1 MCFLTAFNPLFLV
14 YVALFSLSLFGFIL
28 AMMNLNVDEV
38 ARHIAEGFPRRA
50 ISIYF
55 IVIAVFLSL
64 AWLRVVAVPSLTW
77 TPPYGLESAITLV
90 IQAIDLGV
98 IVPVSFITARLL
110 SKKSGWG
117 YVLASVLLI
126 KIIMMGAALIA
137 MIISQLMAGVEID
150 PVVSVIFVLISASGI
165 VLGINT
171 LKNVQD

>member
-1 MCFLTAFNPLFLV
+1 
-14 YVALFSLSLFGFIL
+14 
-28 AMMNLNVDEV
+28 
-38 ARHIAEGFPRRA
+38 
-50 ISIYF
+50 
-55 IVIAVFLSL
+55 
-64 AWLRVVAVPSLTW
+64 
-77 TPPYGLESAITLV
+77 
-90 IQAIDLGV
+90 V